1 MCGAPSSMLSFLSHV
16 PPGSTSYGCFVL
28 MNAHIRTTETKLP
41 LFSLSQASNVTVETH
56 RMRQEKSLLLTPI
69 VPFTFNLTLNWLIY
83 RREATP
89 YSLDTT
95 SFLHDRNLSDLRILI
110 MAAPAP
116 TPQST
121 VLKTLLGNVDEIL
134 KHVRVLAQD
143 RKRTPSSSPAPSS
156 PGSPKGSK
164 GSPGSSSGSTGRTVK
179 SGRITKRAAHKT
191 KFSSRGLPNIG
202 NTCYRNAVLQCL
214 IHTPE
219 FTDFIDQNSDP
230 KDSSCGPGVC
240 ALCALVEFFDD
251 YRLLKRKPPAAP
263 TTAYK
268 KLMKNLRNL
277 ISPGHS
283 FYLPFINNEQCDPAE
298 FLTWLLPELKHAIP
312 ITDTVDKSVV
322 RTATQ
327 DVTSPEG
334 GVPVNSDDAEETT
347 PLTPLSVEDVLG
359 IEHTNE
365 WQCSDCNETYS
376 NVRPEAEPYGMI
388 VDIQQPQKELSNML
402 SYLRANFY
410 RVQRHIHC
418 DSETCRAEQKKKRI
432 DRKKK
437 DGPLRTIRTFIT
449 GAPPVL
455 VLKINR
461 TTMSKTGA
469 EKLEDFVNYEEYL
482 NLGEFTQSKDPLF
495 YKLNGVVSHQGLLD
509 SGHYIAAVRKTDGH
523 NFCTID
529 DSSIAQEVV
538 GEANVLE
545 LTVGHDDFHSF
556 LLFYSRVDT

>member
-1 MCGAPSSMLSFLSHV
+1 
-16 PPGSTSYGCFVL
+16 
-28 MNAHIRTTETKLP
+28 
-41 LFSLSQASNVTVETH
+41 
-56 RMRQEKSLLLTPI
+56 
-69 VPFTFNLTLNWLIY
+69 
-83 RREATP
+83 
-89 YSLDTT
+89 
-95 SFLHDRNLSDLRILI
+95 

-116 TPQST
+116 TQQNT
-121 VLKTLLGNVDEIL
+121 VLKNLIANVDEIL
-134 KHVRVLAQD
+134 NHVRVLAQD
-143 RKRTPSSSPAPSS
+143 RKRTPSSSPAPSA

-164 GSPGSSSGSTGRTVK
+164 GTPGRSSGSTGGTVK
-179 SGRITKRAAHKT
+179 SGRITKRSVHKK

-202 NTCYRNAVLQCL
+202 NTCYRNAVLQYL

-219 FTDFIDQNSDP
+219 FTDFIDQNSDS
-230 KDSSCGPGVC
+230 KDPSCGPGAC

-251 YRLLKRKPPAAP
+251 YRSLKRKPPAAP

-312 ITDTVDKSVV
+312 ITED
-322 RTATQ
+322 
-327 DVTSPEG
+327 G
-334 GVPVNSDDAEETT
+334 GVPVDGDDAEETT
-347 PLTPLSVEDVLG
+347 PLAPLSVHDVLG

-388 VDIQQPQKELSNML
+388 VDIQQPQKGLSNML

-418 DSETCRAEQKKKRI
+418 DSETCREEQKKKKI

-437 DGPLRTIRTFIT
+437 DGPLHKIRTYIT

-455 VLKINR
+455 VIKINR
-461 TTMSKTGA
+461 TTWTKTGA
-469 EKLEDFVNYEEYL
+469 KKLEDFVNYEEYL
-482 NLGEFTQSKDPLF
+482 NLGEFTKSKDPLF

-509 SGHYIAAVRKTDGH
+509 SGHYIAAVRKTDGL

-529 DSSIAQEVV
+529 DSSIAQEVA
-538 GEANVLE
+538 GEANSME
-545 LTVGHDDFHSF
+545 LTVGRDDFDSF